1 MYSADKMKILG
12 ETPLLFLLAAAL
24 AVTGALVHFVVLPA
38 CGTLLSRHAERTR
51 YETII
56 SSESG
61 FQLLKKEI
69 GAQIATLEHRLT
81 SLPDRETV
89 TADPG
94 SFLELLIATAR
105 KSEVRFTRMQP
116 QEEQAS
122 GTITRYPVLL
132 SFTTSYHE
140 LGQFIAA
147 LEKLPYLFSVDRV
160 AISTDDKGEC
170 NVRLLA
176 TCLIP
181 KGGADE

>member
-1 MYSADKMKILG
+1 MKLSG
-12 ETPLLFLLAAAL
+12 ETPLFFLLAAAI
-24 AVTGALVHFVVLPA
+24 AVTGALAHFVIMPA
-38 CGTLLSRHAERTR
+38 YGTMLSRQAELLR
-51 YETII
+51 YESII

-69 GAQIATLEHRLT
+69 SDKIDTLEHRLT
-81 SLPDRETV
+81 SLPDQETV
-89 TADPG
+89 TSEPG

-116 QEEQAS
+116 QEEKSS
-122 GTITRYPVLL
+122 GDFTRYPVLL

-140 LGQFIAA
+140 LGQFVAA
-147 LEKLPYLFSVDRV
+147 LEKLPYMFSVDRV
-160 AISTDDKGEC
+160 AISTDNKGEC
-170 NVRLLA
+170 DVRLLV